1 MSNAVPAAKAV
12 APAAPA
18 ARGPGGLN
26 LGALFAASIG
36 AIVAQIGMISLT
48 QGIGLGGWGFVAALA
63 VAFAIALA
71 NAMAY
76 AEMALM
82 LPSAGSL
89 SSYAEAAIGNFPAIL
104 LVFAGYVTPAI
115 FGIPAELILADR
127 ILTQAVHVA
136 LPPFTWPIA
145 IVAVFTVLNIL
156 GTDVFA
162 KVQTALSFVVL
173 AFLAITGLVVLGG
186 GGHSTV
192 PGGPSAGWA
201 AMGHHTVTLGLVA
214 LAFWVF
220 VGSEFVTP
228 LVPEARN
235 PDRDL
240 PRAMVGGLLAIFA
253 AQLVFAIGSALLLPR
268 EQLASSPTPHLD
280 FAVATY
286 GEGARIWFALLALLA
301 SASLINTVLAAVP
314 RMLQGMAENGQ
325 VFPVFKQRSRR
336 FGTPVVAIL
345 FVAAL
350 PLMGLLWSGGDVD
363 AILPLM
369 IAASVAWLLAYMMA
383 QVSLMVLRQRH
394 PALHRPFKVP
404 LYPVLPVLALLGM
417 GYVVINSSPD
427 PAMTPQIVRYT
438 VIVLSLFAVVGAWW
452 VRFVMKKGLFEPLA
466 PAGAAVEQG
475 SRP

>member
-1 MSNAVPAAKAV
+1 MPHAVPAEAV
-12 APAAPA
+12 PP
-18 ARGPGGLN
+18 RSTPGKPGGLN

-48 QGIGLGGWGFVAALA
+48 QGIGLGGWGFVAALVIA
-63 VAFAIALA
+63 LAIALT

-82 LPSAGSL
+82 LPGAGSL
-89 SSYAEAAIGNFPAIL
+89 SRYAEAAIGNFPAIL
-104 LVFAGYVTPAI
+104 LVFAGYVTPAL
-115 FGIPAELILADR
+115 FGLPAELILADR
-127 ILTQAVHVA
+127 ILTQAIA
-136 LPPFTWPIA
+136 LPLPPFAWP
-145 IVAVFTVLNIL
+145 VGMVVVFAVLNIL

-173 AFLAITGLVVLGG
+173 AFLAVTGLVALGG
-186 GGHSTV
+186 GGVSAV
-192 PGGPSAGWA
+192 PGGSAAGLA
-201 AMGHHTVTLGLVA
+201 ALGSDTVTLGLVA

-235 PDRDL
+235 APRDL

-253 AQLVFAIGSALLLPR
+253 AQIVFAIGSALLIPR

-280 FAVATY
+280 FTVATY

-301 SASLINTVLAAVP
+301 SASLLNTVLAAVP

-325 VFPVFKQRSRR
+325 VFPIFKQRSRR
-336 FGTPVVAIL
+336 FGTPVVAIV
-345 FVAAL
+345 FVACL
-350 PLMGLLWSGGDVD
+350 PLAGLLWSGGQVE

-369 IAASVAWLLAYMMA
+369 IAASVAWLLAYMTA

-394 PALHRPFKVP
+394 PTLHRPYRMP
-404 LYPVLPVLALLGM
+404 LYPLLPLLALAGM
-417 GYVVINSSPD
+417 AWVVLHSSPD
-427 PAMTPQIVRYT
+427 PSMTPQILRYT
-438 VIVLSLFAVVGAWW
+438 AIVLGAVAVVGALW
-452 VRFVMKKGLFEPLA
+452 VRLVMKKALFQPV
-466 PAGAAVEQG
+466 PPGAHEGERA
-475 SRP
+475 